1 VMYVLPTSVSVPV
14 INNDFNILSNYTSF
28 IN

>member
-14 INNDFNILSNYTSF
+14 IKIDFNTID
-28 IN
+28 